1 MNRYLVT
8 LSALGASAIG
18 GTLLTAGLF
27 FWTVTDCPAASKNT
41 ALVVSGTALGNVN
54 IVDGDTIHIDGLKI
68 RIVEIDTPETYR
80 SRCENELKLGLAA
93 KERLRA
99 LLNAGPVT
107 YEATGT
113 DRYRRTLARVYAGG
127 VNVGEQLIAE
137 GFALRYRPGGAAK
150 LARLQAW
157 CGPAAKLDW

>member
-1 MNRYLVT
+1 MKMILAA
-8 LSALGASAIG
+8 LAASALGAF
-18 GTLLTAGLF
+18 AGVSL
-27 FWTVTDCPAASKNT
+27 VASSGAA
-41 ALVVSGTALGNVN
+41 NVI
-54 IVDGDTIHIDGLKI
+54 IVDGDTLKIDGVKI

-99 LLNAGPVT
+99 LVDSGPVT

-127 VNVGEQLIAE
+127 VNVGERLMTE
-137 GFALRYRPGGAAK
+137 GLALPYKPGAAAK
-150 LARLQAW
+150 LARLRAW
-157 CGPAAKLDW
+157 CGPAAHLDW